1 MINIH
6 VRTINEP
13 KGLSLADGFINN
25 MEQIKCEGGSIKLPH
40 YQACIIKIK

>member
-13 KGLSLADGFINN
+13 KGFRLENGFIHN
-25 MEQIKCEGGSIKLPH
+25 MEQNKCEGGSLKLSH
-40 YQACIIKIK
+40 Y